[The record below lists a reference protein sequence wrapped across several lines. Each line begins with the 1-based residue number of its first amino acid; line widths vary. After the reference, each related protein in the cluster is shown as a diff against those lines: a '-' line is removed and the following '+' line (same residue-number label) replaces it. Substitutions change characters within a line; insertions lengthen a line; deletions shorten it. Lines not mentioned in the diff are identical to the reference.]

1 MSTAVSIVRT
11 LLGLLF
17 DHTIGNIVRMIPIIR
32 LPKLERG
39 PVSRGFLA
47 LLLGILFFGL
57 TLLFSA
63 SYSSAYASSGK
74 LYSII
79 KPQVMIALVGLFF
92 MWVLSNINYRA
103 LRLMSE
109 SLYIITIVLL
119 ILALL
124 SPQDTN
130 GTYRWVYLPGGASFQ
145 PSELV
150 KLCFI
155 FAGASTLQRLMTR
168 RNLFLYIVYSAA
180 ICGCLALINDFGTA
194 IIFFVTFLVT
204 AFMRSGDFATIGLA
218 CAGTAFAGVLVLRFL
233 PYARNRF
240 EAWGHVWDYA
250 LTTGY
255 SQTRSMMCIASGGL
269 LGLGAGNG
277 WLKYVAAADTDLV
290 FAFVAE
296 EWGLLIALMLVAA
309 IVLLA
314 ASGFGVFR
322 IGRGAQEIAGTFDA
336 DPGTFVQHDIA
347 FILNT
352 FSDPNGGSAQYGVVP
367 IGGKLVAFRFPAR
380 WNASVKTISDATT
393 SVLSGQSYSV
403 DSFIRVTG
411 TVKTMP
417 EAVSSALY
425 DWYTENNAYLQQI
438 GAIGDSDDA
447 ADYLPDAIVCV
458 DTVGSIPQGWVEGL
472 TVAAVACLIYAIVV
486 LIRILCG
493 KYEQEKLPDITFE
506 LVDMAP
512 ETEAKPETAPE
523 ADSAP
528 EAEPEAEAAQPEKSE
543 ETEDTPDA

>member
-1 MSTAVSIVRT
+1 MDEHKTPEEIINDNAVPDAPETDAPEACAQPEEVTAGEPAAGEADPAAVPAPAEKKPMSVRARHAFRRGVA
-11 LLGLLF
+11 GLL
-17 DHTIGNIVRMIPIIR
+17 
-32 LPKLERG
+32 
-39 PVSRGFLA
+39 
-47 LLLGILFFGL
+47 
-57 TLLFSA
+57 
-63 SYSSAYASSGK
+63 
-74 LYSII
+74 
-79 KPQVMIALVGLFF
+79 
-92 MWVLSNINYRA
+92 
-103 LRLMSE
+103 
-109 SLYIITIVLL
+109 
-119 ILALL
+119 
-124 SPQDTN
+124 
-130 GTYRWVYLPGGASFQ
+130 
-145 PSELV
+145 
-150 KLCFI
+150 
-155 FAGASTLQRLMTR
+155 
-168 RNLFLYIVYSAA
+168 
-180 ICGCLALINDFGTA
+180 
-194 IIFFVTFLVT
+194 
-204 AFMRSGDFATIGLA
+204 
-218 CAGTAFAGVLVLRFL
+218 
-233 PYARNRF
+233 
-240 EAWGHVWDYA
+240 
-250 LTTGY
+250 
-255 SQTRSMMCIASGGL
+255 
-269 LGLGAGNG
+269 
-277 WLKYVAAADTDLV
+277 
-290 FAFVAE
+290 
-296 EWGLLIALMLVAA
+296 AA

-322 IGRGAQEIAGTFDA
+322 IARGAQEIAGTFDA
-336 DPGTFVQHDIA
+336 DPSTFVQHDIA

-380 WNASVKTISDATT
+380 WNTSVKTISDTT
-393 SVLSGQSYSV
+393 ASVLSGQSYSV

-506 LVDMAP
+506 LVDMTP